1 MNLTVDDNIP
11 DGVSLLGKELDDLQ
25 SGVGVGGSD
34 ITGTLKY
41 VTGYTGFSGDPAEQ
55 QGNYLV
61 LHIDTA
67 VEGATITAQVIG
79 GDHGAV
85 TLDSDRTLIV
95 RIKNKSQKIKIVASK
110 EGYPTI
116 EKTYS
121 LSGLTLETA
130 S

>member
-1 MNLTVDDNIP
+1 MSLTVDGNIP

-61 LHIDTA
+61 LHIDTV
-67 VEGATITAQVIG
+67 VEGATITAQIIG

-121 LSGLTLETA
+121 LAGLTLESA

>member
-1 MNLTVDDNIP
+1 MDDEIP
-11 DGVSLLGKELDDLQ
+11 DGVDLLGKNLDDLQ

-55 QGNYLV
+55 EGHYLA
-61 LHIDTA
+61 LHIDTE
-67 VEGATITAQVIG
+67 VEGATITAEIIG
-79 GDHGAV
+79 GDHGPV

-95 RIKNKSQKIKIVASK
+95 RIKHKGQKIKIVASK
-110 EGYPTI
+110 TDYPTI
-116 EKTYS
+116 TKVYT
-121 LSGLTLETA
+121 LAGLTLEPK